1 MPQPYIITISSEKGG
16 VGKTTLATNL
26 AIYLKGLREDLP
38 VTLFS
43 FDNHFSVDKMF
54 RIGKANRHPGHD
66 VSQLLTGERQAHEL
80 LEMGEFGVQYI
91 PSHREL
97 AVYREQISGPDLL
110 ARALARSSMDGV
122 VIIDTRPD
130 MDIFTKNALFAAD
143 QVIIPVKDAP
153 SLENCKHIFEY
164 AESQGLA
171 RKKIMILPCLLD
183 ARVRFDGPFKNLFEL
198 IRAYAINRGYRCF
211 KGYIAKS
218 PKVEALNTNPQ
229 GKIYPVITHGK
240 GTDVH
245 HQFSH
250 LATELLEEYLAVAP
264 QNYRSARLRA
274 ALDEPGQFAEWEAFR
289 SELAEAPSP

>member
-1 MPQPYIITISSEKGG
+1 MAQPYVITISSEKGG

-54 RIGKANRHPGHD
+54 RIGRENRNPGRD
-66 VSQLLTGERQAHEL
+66 VSQMLTGEKLAEEL
-80 LEMGEFGVQYI
+80 LEIGEFGVQFI

-97 AVYREQISGPDLL
+97 AVYRDQIGSADLL
-110 ARALARSSMDGV
+110 AKALAHSSMKGV

-130 MDIFTKNALFAAD
+130 MDIFTKNALYAAD

-183 ARVRFDGPFKNLFEL
+183 ARVRFEGPFKNLFEL

-240 GTDVH
+240 GTEVH
-245 HQFSH
+245 QQFSF
-250 LATELLEEYLAVAP
+250 LAKQLLEEYLAIAP
-264 QNYRSARLRA
+264 QHYRNARLRA
-274 ALDEPGQFAEWEAFR
+274 SLDQIKYSEWEAFR
-289 SELAEAPSP
+289 AELAEVPVP

>member
-1 MPQPYIITISSEKGG
+1 MTQPYVITISSEKGG

-54 RIGKANRHPGHD
+54 RIGKENRHPGRD
-66 VSQLLTGERQAHEL
+66 VSQLLAGEKEAQEL
-80 LEMGEFGVQYI
+80 LEMGEFGVQFI

-97 AVYREQISGPDLL
+97 ALYREQVGSADLL
-110 ARALARSSMDGV
+110 AKALARSTMPGI

-130 MDIFTKNALFAAD
+130 MDIFTRNALYAAD

-183 ARVRFDGPFKNLFEL
+183 ARVRFEGPFKNLFEL
-198 IRAYAINRGYRCF
+198 VRAYALNRGYRCF

-240 GTDVH
+240 GTEVH
-245 HQFSH
+245 QQFSH
-250 LATELLEEYLAVAP
+250 LATQLLEEYLAVDP
-264 QNYRSARLRA
+264 QQYRNARLRA
-274 ALDEPGQFAEWEAFR
+274 VLDQAQFAEWEAFR
-289 SELAEAPSP
+289 AELAEAPVP